1 MAFQIKILCFKQPS
15 IRVVS
20 THNLIKKLKAPFF
33 VWVSFVGRKFL
44 GHWFSATPPWD
55 SRRHYYLL
63 NQPRPQGAFPWLWG
77 REKRP
82 GDEVAFSTYRAKNQN
97 HSWLAPTSLSRAEH
111 RSPYLFCI
119 KFWLVCWSIWICYN
133 WAGLLLLWVSIT
145 TLKWRKLL
153 CERKKEAREGASF
166 FSWRRDRPS
175 LVSANRG
182 LSALRETW
190 TEDQAK

>member
-1 MAFQIKILCFKQPS
+1 MVFQSKILCFKQPS

-20 THNLIKKLKAPFF
+20 SHNLIKKLKVPFF
-33 VWVSFVGRKFL
+33 VWVSFVGRNFV

-63 NQPRPQGAFPWLWG
+63 NVSGQKPKPLVACAYVTFPRWTP
-77 REKRP
+77 
-82 GDEVAFSTYRAKNQN
+82 VT
-97 HSWLAPTSLSRAEH
+97 
-111 RSPYLFCI
+111 LFCI

-153 CERKKEAREGASF
+153 CEKKKKRGRGRGGGKLFFVTPWSTIFGVRESWCTEKLFRESRLKWTPWNLNWRSSEVNEALI
-166 FSWRRDRPS
+166 WPND
-175 LVSANRG
+175 LN
-182 LSALRETW
+182 
-190 TEDQAK
+190 